1 MIYISSWST
10 NQTKWKFDEI
20 LIVILITS
28 YDSFYR
34 HGPWSNVILIIFWLG
49 LKCIWG
55 DLLNFLI
62 WPSAVGDHHLD
73 GSLPCR
79 PGNLKL
85 SLKPTGHKNYI
96 NLTVG
101 QIGVIQMTLQPR
113 ELGGG
118 DIVSIL
124 RSRIQVL
131 KELLNTETES
141 EQAGLSRATLKI
153 SSEFPSKLFNIL
165 RPSFMGGR
173 LHLHQF

>member
-49 LKCIWG
+49 LMCIWG
-55 DLLNFLI
+55 DLLAFLV

-73 GSLPCR
+73 GSSPCR
-79 PGNLKL
+79 SGNLKL

-101 QIGVIQMTLQPR
+101 QIGVIQ
-113 ELGGG
+113 
-118 DIVSIL
+118 
-124 RSRIQVL
+124 
-131 KELLNTETES
+131 S

-153 SSEFPSKLFNIL
+153 SSEFPSKLRCSTFNIL
-165 RPSFMGGR
+165 RPSSMGGR
-173 LHLHQF
+173 LQ